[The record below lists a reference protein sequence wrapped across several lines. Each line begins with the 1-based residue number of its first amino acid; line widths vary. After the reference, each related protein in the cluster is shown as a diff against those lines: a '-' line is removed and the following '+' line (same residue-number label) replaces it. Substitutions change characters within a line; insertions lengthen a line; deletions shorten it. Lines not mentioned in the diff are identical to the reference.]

1 MTFSSIEEILGLF
14 HRWGTD
20 HYDEDITQL
29 DHALQCAAHA
39 RAADAP
45 PSLIAAALL
54 HDIGHLLDLEAG
66 GTVEH
71 PISSHHEDVGAASL
85 TGLFPTSV
93 TAPIALHVRAKRYL
107 TAVEPAYLSGLSTGS
122 LASLERQGGPLDPA
136 QVATFESN
144 PGATDA
150 CALRRWDDLGKVEGL
165 VVDPLDSYVDVLRG
179 LCAASGWPTSAD
191 GAGPL
196 R

>member
-1 MTFSSIEEILGLF
+1 MTFDSIDAILDLF

-29 DHALQCAAHA
+29 DHGLQCAAHA
-39 RAADAP
+39 RASGGTDA
-45 PSLIAAALL
+45 LVIAALL
-54 HDIGHLLDLEAG
+54 HDIGHLIDIEAG

-71 PISSHHEDVGAASL
+71 PISQRHEDVGAASL
-85 TGLFPTSV
+85 SALFPAAV

-107 TAVEPAYLSGLSTGS
+107 AATEPGYIAGLSAGS
-122 LASLERQGGPLDPA
+122 LSSLGRQGGAMSAKELA
-136 QVATFESN
+136 SFESN
-144 PGATDA
+144 PAFADA

-165 VVDPLDSYVDVLRG
+165 VVEPLDSYVEMLNR
-179 LCAASGWPTSAD
+179 LAAS
-191 GAGPL
+191 